1 MKLIALLF
9 ALTLTSV
16 AHAESFDIFEA
27 QYNGRTPTVTTQFAV
42 NKQLGR
48 AWVEINV
55 DNSDADSSLGN
66 DDYRTKVEGL
76 RLDVASNT
84 IVLERDGQLIECAKW
99 KRGGFFGISEYKP
112 TGCKFSHRLIKKTV
126 DDGFETYT
134 VRAVVVTLMTLP

>member
-9 ALTLTSV
+9 ALTLTTV

-27 QYNGRTPTVTTQFAV
+27 QYNGRTPSVTVEFAA

-76 RLDVASNT
+76 SYDAATKS
-84 IVLERDGQLIECAKW
+84 IMLERDGQLIECAKW
-99 KRGGFFGISEYKP
+99 KNGGFFGLDGFKP
-112 TGCKFSHRLIKKTV
+112 TGCKFSHRLIKKTI
-126 DDGFETYT
+126 DDGFDNYT
-134 VRAVVVTLMTLP
+134 VRAVVVTITTL